1 MTGPIDN
8 DSENEFP
15 DFTSVNTETG
25 TQKNVTK
32 INENQ
37 IANGITKEWPGS
49 RKSFIEDNTKKRIKK
64 KSINL
69 KKQQYAYQQHACFQ
83 LALEYY
89 NRQDEVKALRHK
101 KKVDSTK
108 TECYI
113 EKINMSMGSSDD
125 KTCKK
130 CKEPLNGVKHFE
142 NKNKPSEVMC
152 YFCLC
157 KKLRKKV
164 GENESRLRDEINW
177 LNQQKIKT
185 VST

>member
-8 DSENEFP
+8 DSDNEFP
-15 DFTSVNTETG
+15 DVTSVNTETG
-25 TQKNVTK
+25 AL
-32 INENQ
+32 NQ
-37 IANGITKEWPGS
+37 ATGIIGNQNANGITKEWPGS

-69 KKQQYAYQQHACFQ
+69 KKQQYAYQQNACFQ

-108 TECYI
+108 TEHYI

-130 CKEPLNGVKHFE
+130 CNEPLNGVKHFE
-142 NKNKPSEVMC
+142 NQNKPSEVMC

-164 GENESRLRDEINW
+164 GENESRLRDEIDW
-177 LNQQKIKT
+177 LNQQKIKA